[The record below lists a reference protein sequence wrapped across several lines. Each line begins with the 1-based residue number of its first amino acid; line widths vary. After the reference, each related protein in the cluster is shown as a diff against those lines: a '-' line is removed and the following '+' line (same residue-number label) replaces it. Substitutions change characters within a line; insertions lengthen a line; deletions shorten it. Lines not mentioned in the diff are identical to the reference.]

1 MQIKAKDL
9 AVLLKGSIEGDP
21 EVSIHK
27 ASKIEEGEEGSIS
40 FLAKP
45 SYEVY
50 AYSTKAS
57 ILLVSNDFEPKKKI
71 NATLLR
77 VDDVYEAINFLLKQ
91 FGQKS
96 KRSGH
101 SKLCEIADT
110 AEIASDTYI
119 AAFTVVKDGAKV
131 GEGTEIDEQV
141 FIGKNTKVGKNVILY
156 PGVKIYHDCVIGD
169 NCIIH
174 SNAVIGGDGF
184 GFKPDE
190 KGVYDKVPQI
200 GNVIIESNVEIGAN
214 CTIDRATMGSTIIRE
229 GAKLDNLVMI
239 AHNVEVGAHTV
250 IAAQAGVA
258 GSTKIGAHCVIGGQ
272 AGIVG
277 HIQIAN
283 GTKIQAQSGVTKK
296 IRKENTAMYG
306 SPAIDYTTYIKSYAI
321 FKNLPEL
328 MEQLKPILKR
338 PTNNK

>member
-45 SYEVY
+45 SYEEY

-57 ILLVSNDFEPKKKI
+57 IILVSKDFKPKKKI
-71 NATLLR
+71 ESTLIR
-77 VDDVYEAINFLLKQ
+77 VDDVYEAINYLLKQ
-91 FGQKS
+91 FSHKQK
-96 KRSGH
+96 RTGH
-101 SKLCEIADT
+101 SKVCEIDPSAD
-110 AEIASDTYI
+110 ISNDTYI
-119 AAFTVVKDGAKV
+119 AAFTVVKSGASI
-131 GEGTEIDEQV
+131 GAGTEIEEQV
-141 FIGKNTKVGKNVILY
+141 YIGNNVKIGENVLLY
-156 PGVKIYHDCVIGD
+156 PGVKIYHECVIGD

-174 SNAVIGGDGF
+174 SNAVIGADGF
-184 GFKPDE
+184 GFKPNE
-190 KGVYDKVPQI
+190 KGAYDKVPQI
-200 GNVIIESNVEIGAN
+200 GNVVIEKNVEIGAN
-214 CTIDRATMGSTIIRE
+214 CTIDRATMGSTVIKE

-250 IAAQAGVA
+250 VAAQAGIA

-296 IRKENTAMYG
+296 IRKENTAIYG
-306 SPAIDYTTYIKSYAI
+306 SPAIDYSNYIKSYAI
-321 FKNLPEL
+321 FKNLPNL
-328 MEQLKPILKR
+328 MDQLKPILKKN
-338 PTNNK
+338 T